1 MAKEKEKTDE
11 WMKSV
16 AADTLVI
23 TREKEPTTR
32 SNNKQLKKLK

>member
-16 AADTLVI
+16 PVDTLVI

-32 SNNKQLKKLK
+32 SNNKQLTK